1 MVFHALGDHFGDL
14 LETLFGVFGGLGA
27 KWHPGPKH
35 VEKVSPK
42 TKRKSHFSITKLC
55 FSAVDFSLIFL
66 SVLPKPFSHFSGQS
80 VQNDGHLGSVF

>member
-1 MVFHALGDHFGDL
+1 MVFYALGDGDL
-14 LETLFGVFGGLGA
+14 LETFFGAFGGLGA